1 MGRYLLKRLFT
12 SSHASCVTI
21 LITVMSVYIQEK
33 KISIAVLVKIRSL
46 QKDSNVNDEQTFFLV
61 EEKQFFNLRKFSN

>member
-12 SSHASCVTI
+12 SSHVSCVTI